1 MSSASKENLH
11 GAMKGGETTDKWDV
25 LVSYDQGKLQK
36 YLKAAW
42 AKTHR
47 VASAEFKVTTMI
59 AGHEFEE
66 DFKLTIEDP
75 TLEFYQGSNEA
86 RARLT
91 MDISGTSTSKQF
103 PNEPLTIDRGN
114 FSLQVTLP
122 VKAIHG
128 DGGSTIAKEDVLHF
142 EDEKVSSFHITF
154 HFANDENDWKIIDK
168 KPTNGG
174 DPGSK
179 NKQKEALQSARTK
192 IENHFHDL
200 SDDELISLSIVEV
213 SNDKHKGASDLLTPK
228 SFSLASQDGVLNVFI
243 NTKGSGRG
251 PGADTRQFQLK
262 RGVHYT
268 PIPSGFGAS
277 IVISRYILVEKFL
290 LAEIRKSAS
299 AAHLTGSDGVQE
311 KGGVG
316 SGDDKT
322 GALFEMKYSKSLT
335 TAAEWHNYRSI
346 QLDSEGL
353 SIDFDKY
360 PLHLEIK
367 DDSSLKTKY
376 SWQWNCKGTLDY
388 NEIISTPCGGHVQPF
403 HAKFDVS
410 IKDNSTEL
418 ATLHDD
424 MISWNIKFGKE
435 NQPDGTKGDQNIQA
449 NLKLYEYDLKLPDLD
464 YFRTTNIFAPGKHMI
479 DAKDMMFPYDL
490 IILGD
495 LAGP

>member
-1 MSSASKENLH
+1 MSPASKENLH

-25 LVSYDQGKLQK
+25 LVSYDQNKLQK

-47 VASAEFKVTTMI
+47 VANAEFKVTTMI

-75 TLEFYQGSNEA
+75 ALEFYQGSNEA

-103 PNEPLTIDRGN
+103 PDEPLTIDRGN
-114 FSLQVTLP
+114 FALQVTLP

-128 DGGSTIAKEDVLHF
+128 DGGGTIAKEDVLHF

-168 KPTNGG
+168 KPTNAG

-179 NKQKEALQSARTK
+179 DKQKEALQSARTK

-200 SDDELISLSIVEV
+200 SGDELISLSIAEV
-213 SNDKHKGASDLLTPK
+213 SNDKHKSASDLLTPK
-228 SFSLASQDGVLNVFI
+228 SFSLASQDGVLNVVI

-251 PGADTRQFQLK
+251 PGADTREFQLK

-277 IVISRYILVEKFL
+277 IKKRIGRPPY
-290 LAEIRKSAS
+290 RQRW
-299 AAHLTGSDGVQE
+299 GPG

-316 SGDDKT
+316 SADDKT

-335 TAAEWHNYRSI
+335 TAAEWHNYGSI
-346 QLDSEGL
+346 QLDSKGL

-376 SWQWNCKGTLDY
+376 SWQWTCKGTLDY
-388 NEIISTPCGGHVQPF
+388 DEIISTPKGGHVQPF
-403 HAKFDVS
+403 HADFDVS

-424 MISWNIKFGKE
+424 MISWNIKFEKE

-479 DAKDMMFPYDL
+479 DAKDMMFPYDF

>member
-1 MSSASKENLH
+1 M
-11 GAMKGGETTDKWDV
+11 
-25 LVSYDQGKLQK
+25 
-36 YLKAAW
+36 
-42 AKTHR
+42 
-47 VASAEFKVTTMI
+47 
-59 AGHEFEE
+59 
-66 DFKLTIEDP
+66 
-75 TLEFYQGSNEA
+75 
-86 RARLT
+86 
-91 MDISGTSTSKQF
+91 
-103 PNEPLTIDRGN
+103 
-114 FSLQVTLP
+114 
-122 VKAIHG
+122 
-128 DGGSTIAKEDVLHF
+128 
-142 EDEKVSSFHITF
+142 
-154 HFANDENDWKIIDK
+154 
-168 KPTNGG
+168 
-174 DPGSK
+174 
-179 NKQKEALQSARTK
+179 QSARTK

-410 IKDNSTEL
+410 IKDVSFDIPFRPHVPLLIETRCIQNSTEL